1 MSNQPPPIKKFRDL
15 GQLYVATYFHKIVL
29 KGHEREM
36 NYPCEKAAAELEGH
50 YPSSDEEERWGPWEE
65 APPPPPPP
73 PNLFG
78 EASDFNEQFVDF
90 VHHHHGSSS
99 SRHEGGGFFRFP
111 PPRSR
116 MRLEEEVPRSHYDV
130 GVSKSPKFVGKRH
143 LQGGKR
149 ENLKH
154 AAKYTCFNFHNS
166 SSKTQCCFDM

>member
-1 MSNQPPPIKKFRDL
+1 
-15 GQLYVATYFHKIVL
+15 
-29 KGHEREM
+29 M
-36 NYPCEKAAAELEGH
+36 NYPCENAAAELEGH

-65 APPPPPPP
+65 APPAPYPPP

-90 VHHHHGSSS
+90 VHHHHGPSS

-130 GVSKSPKFVGKRH
+130 GVSKSPKIVLEFVGKR
-143 LQGGKR
+143 R
-149 ENLKH
+149 
-154 AAKYTCFNFHNS
+154 
-166 SSKTQCCFDM
+166 